1 MWRIQHNRIEN
12 EQISQE
18 KKEIMKTYVMIWV
31 CALQN
36 KEQGEKEYQFKNG
49 GIREWGKQ
57 DKNEDQQNNG
67 LKHLDGWWLNKK
79 EGGAEGATSNKVHI
93 RENINHIH

>member
-1 MWRIQHNRIEN
+1 MYKIW
-12 EQISQE
+12 
-18 KKEIMKTYVMIWV
+18 YWV

-57 DKNEDQQNNG
+57 NKNEDQQNNG
-67 LKHLDGWWLNKK
+67 LKHLDGWQLNEK
-79 EGGAEGATSNKVHI
+79 GGERQIEKQ
-93 RENINHIH
+93 